1 MEDVTELWP
10 RRIMKKDPGRQ
21 KRGELLV
28 IFLSLLWHSLTS
40 ANVIVV
46 ESHSS
51 RVGLLDLANENI
63 GHPVKFE
70 FQVNDELFFNIKMSH
85 VIFDVLILE
94 NSWLFYLKFKV
105 D

>member
-1 MEDVTELWP
+1 
-10 RRIMKKDPGRQ
+10 MKKDPGRQ
-21 KRGELLV
+21 KRSELLV
-28 IFLSLLWHSLTS
+28 IFLSLLWHSLTN

>member
-1 MEDVTELWP
+1 MQDVTELWP

-70 FQVNDELFFNIKMSH
+70 FQVNDELF
-85 VIFDVLILE
+85 LT
-94 NSWLFYLKFKV
+94 
-105 D
+105 

>member
-1 MEDVTELWP
+1 
-10 RRIMKKDPGRQ
+10 MKKDPGRQ

-28 IFLSLLWHSLTS
+28 ISLSLVWHSLTN